1 MNPAI
6 TISVLIAMITLLI
19 LYTFLVPKNGNMY
32 ISNDDNNDKNRNPL
46 LKMSTSITN
55 DFYAALPAGIIKNK
69 KKKRTLN
76 PKLESLITR
85 SGNPWGLKASEF
97 LNFQVALGIIG
108 LLAGAGI
115 AFLLQGMIAVPWW
128 VIALVSGILGF
139 YIPHIKYTED
149 ANKRDLEFK
158 RQLPEAL
165 DLLIISLAGGRTFEV
180 ALREIIPNMKAGV
193 LKEEFRNIVKQLN
206 AGTSLDVAL
215 DNFAERAPNQS
226 IEAFIK
232 SVKMAT
238 EVNSPLIETL
248 EARADASRKE
258 FFALIQEKIAQLP
271 SKISMAL
278 APTFLPA
285 VLIVS
290 VAPSIMSMMNSLG

>member
-6 TISVLIAMITLLI
+6 TISSLVSVIFLLSIYMI
-19 LYTFLVPKNGNMY
+19 FVPKNNNIYNYDDDSDKHALVRMSNS
-32 ISNDDNNDKNRNPL
+32 ISNE
-46 LKMSTSITN
+46 
-55 DFYAALPAGIIKNK
+55 FYSALPAGIVRKQKIEK
-69 KKKRTLN
+69 TPN
-76 PKLESLITR
+76 PRLESLLVR

-97 LNFQVALGIIG
+97 MNIQIALAVFG
-108 LLAGAGI
+108 LIAGAGI
-115 AFLLQGMIAVPWW
+115 WFLLQGVITVPWW
-128 VIALVSGILGF
+128 SVSIASGVFAFFVPKL
-139 YIPHIKYTED
+139 KYEEE
-149 ANKRDLEFK
+149 AKKRDLEFK

-165 DLLIISLAGGRTFEV
+165 DLLVISLGGGRTFEV
-180 ALREIIPNMKAGV
+180 ALREVIPNMKSGI

-206 AGTSLDVAL
+206 SGTSLDQAL
-215 DNFAERAPNQS
+215 DSFANRAPNQS

-232 SVKMAT
+232 SVKAAT

-248 EARADASRKE
+248 EARADSSRKE
-258 FFALIQEKIAQLP
+258 FFALVQEKIAQLP

-290 VAPSIMSMMNSLG
+290 VAPSIMSMMQSLN